1 MIDISTLN
9 FSKLNGLIPAIIV
22 DSETDKILMLGF
34 MNEQALKKTIETNK
48 VTFFSRTKNAL
59 WTKGETSGNFLFVK
73 DIITDC
79 DNDSIIVYAT
89 PQGPT
94 CHTGNYSCFGLEK
107 NNLKFLGYLN
117 DLIYQ
122 RKKNLPEGSYTTE
135 LFKSGSDRIIQKVG
149 EEATEVIIAAKNKSR
164 REIIYESADL
174 LYHLIVMLQDNDIN
188 LSNVITELESRHK

>member
-188 LSNVITELESRHK
+188 LSDVITELESRHK